1 MEKKLLHT
9 PVGVRDLYG
18 KECELK
24 IELENKI
31 NKVFNTHGYRNIVTP
46 TFEFF
51 DVYSEERGS
60 VSSKDM
66 YKFFDRDGNTL
77 VLRPDITPAIARMV
91 SKYYQEEVYP
101 VKLCYNM
108 NTFINHSELQGKLK
122 ESTQLG
128 CELINDDSIE
138 ADAEMIAL
146 VVNTLKS
153 TGLEEF
159 LVEVGQVDFYKGI
172 IEKYQLSREEEKEL
186 RSRISIK
193 NNFGVEEL
201 LETFNINE
209 NDKNALMK
217 LPSLFGSVDVI
228 ESAKKLID
236 NETSKNALARLEK
249 LYSILEEYN
258 VAKYVS
264 IDLGM
269 LSDFNYYTGI
279 IFKAY
284 TYGSGDEIVTGGR
297 YDKLLSQF
305 GKDKKAV
312 GFGIYVDQIL
322 NAINRNNNSNAP
334 IFEYTTVVY
343 DKECRAL
350 AIKEAEKLRDNDI
363 NTDLVLNN
371 DFDMDEFVKSQ
382 KLAGSSKI
390 IYISNDGK
398 KEF

>member
-9 PVGVRDLYG
+9 PVGVRDIYG

-31 NKVFNTHGYRNIVTP
+31 NKVFNTYGYHNIFTP

-91 SKYYQEEVYP
+91 SKYYQDEVFP

-128 CELINDDSIE
+128 CEMINDDSIE
-138 ADAEMIAL
+138 ADAEIIAL
-146 VVNTLKS
+146 VVNSLRS
-153 TGLEEF
+153 TGLDEF

-172 IEKYQLSREEEKEL
+172 IEKYNLSSEMEREL
-186 RSRISIK
+186 RNRISNK
-193 NNFGVEEL
+193 NIFGVEEL
-201 LETFNINE
+201 LEDNKISE
-209 NDKNALMK
+209 DDKKALME
-217 LPSLFGSVDVI
+217 LPSLFGSQDVL
-228 ESAKKLID
+228 ETAKSLTD
-236 NETSKNALARLEK
+236 NETAINAITRLEK
-249 LYSILEEYN
+249 LFKILDEYN
-258 VAKYVS
+258 VSKYVS

-269 LSDFNYYTGI
+269 LSNFNYYTGI

-284 TYGSGDEIVTGGR
+284 TYGSGEEIVTGGR

-305 GKDKKAV
+305 GESKPAI
-312 GFGIYVDQIL
+312 GFGIYADQIL
-322 NAINRNNNSNAP
+322 NALYRESL
-334 IFEYTTVVY
+334 TTDIEIDFTTIVY
-343 DKECRAL
+343 DKEARVE
-350 AIKEAEKLRDNDI
+350 AIKQAEVLRSQGV
-363 NTDLVLNN
+363 NTELILNN
-371 DFDMDEFVKSQ
+371 NIDLDKFVQSRKDMKISN
-382 KLAGSSKI
+382 I
-390 IYISNDGK
+390 IYVSKDGK
-398 KEF
+398 KEL